1 MRVGAVR
8 VVVNP
13 ASAGGRG
20 RVAARRLVAALDEA
34 DVPRQVR
41 YTEAP
46 GHAARLAVEAAAE
59 GAEPIMVVGG
69 DGTVHEVAGGLLA
82 DPSVRPPPLAVFPVG
97 TGNDFF
103 RMVRPNG
110 KGTGPDDAVALLKD
124 GTVDRFDVGRVRW
137 ENGERVFVNLLGV
150 GVDVEVLRR
159 RAKYSRLRGLAQYL
173 AAFLDAVVSFKP
185 PELRIE
191 TGDPP
196 ESAEP
201 SSESAESSSVGAEPS
216 SESTESLSGRTTLL
230 AVTVGPSIGGGFMIN
245 PGAAP
250 ADGRLD
256 LCRVHALGWRQ
267 VAGLVP
273 QVVRGRH
280 AGSRHVTM
288 RQIKSASIRAAGGEP
303 FRFELD
309 GELVPGTAREL
320 RVDVL
325 PRALPVL
332 VPRRG

>member
-1 MRVGAVR
+1 MR
-8 VVVNP
+8 
-13 ASAGGRG
+13 
-20 RVAARRLVAALDEA
+20 
-34 DVPRQVR
+34 RQVR
-41 YTEAP
+41 YTDAP
-46 GHAARLAVEAAAE
+46 GHAARLAAEAAAE
-59 GAEPIMVVGG
+59 GAAQIMVVGG

-82 DPSVRPPPLAVFPVG
+82 DPSVRVPPLAVFPVG

-124 GTVDRFDVGRVRW
+124 GTVERFDVGRVRW
-137 ENGERVFVNLLGV
+137 ENGEQVFVNLLGV

-185 PELRIE
+185 PGLRIE

-196 ESAEP
+196 EGPEP
-201 SSESAESSSVGAEPS
+201 
-216 SESTESLSGRTTLL
+216 LSGRTTLL

-245 PGAAP
+245 PEAAP

-288 RQIKSASIRAAGGEP
+288 RRIKSASIRAAGGEP

-309 GELVPGTAREL
+309 GELVPETAREL
-320 RVDVL
+320 HVDVL

-332 VPRRG
+332 VPRCG

>member
-1 MRVGAVR
+1 M
-8 VVVNP
+8 VNP
-13 ASAGGRG
+13 ASSGGRG
-20 RVAARRLVAALDEA
+20 RTAARRLVAALDEA

-46 GHAARLAVEAAAE
+46 GHAARLAAEAAAE
-59 GAEPIMVVGG
+59 GAEQLMVVGG

-82 DPSVRPPPLAVFPVG
+82 DPSVSLPPLAVFPVG

-124 GTVDRFDVGRVRW
+124 GTVECFDVGRVRW
-137 ENGERVFVNLLGV
+137 ENGERMFVNLLGV

-173 AAFLDAVVSFKP
+173 AAFLDAVASFEP

-201 SSESAESSSVGAEPS
+201 
-216 SESTESLSGRTTLL
+216 LSGRTTLL

-245 PGAAP
+245 PAAAP

-288 RQIKSASIRAAGGEP
+288 RQIKSASIRTAGGEP

-320 RVDVL
+320 RVDIL
-325 PRALPVL
+325 PRTLPVL

>member
-1 MRVGAVR
+1 M
-8 VVVNP
+8 
-13 ASAGGRG
+13 
-20 RVAARRLVAALDEA
+20 
-34 DVPRQVR
+34 PRQVR

-46 GHAARLAVEAAAE
+46 GHAARLATEATVE
-59 GAEPIMVVGG
+59 GAERIMVVGG

-82 DPSVRPPPLAVFPVG
+82 GSPAHVPPLAVFPVG

-110 KGTGPDDAVALLKD
+110 EGTGPQDAAALLKD
-124 GTVDRFDVGRVRW
+124 GIVERFDVGRVRW

-173 AAFLDAVVSFKP
+173 AAFLDAASSFEP
-185 PELRIE
+185 LELRIE
-191 TGDPP
+191 TESPSR
-196 ESAEP
+196 SAELL
-201 SSESAESSSVGAEPS
+201 SGRGEL
-216 SESTESLSGRTTLL
+216 LSGRTTLL

-245 PGAAP
+245 PEAAP
-250 ADGRLD
+250 ADGQLD

-267 VAGLVP
+267 VASLVP
-273 QVVRGRH
+273 KVVRGRH

-288 RQIKSASIRAAGGEP
+288 RRISSASIRAAGGKP

-309 GELVPGTAREL
+309 GELVPGTAQEL

-325 PRALPVL
+325 PCALPVL